1 MNKVNL
7 QSNECVIRKSNKVRH
22 DGFMVSYKHELILT
36 NLNIIYVKK
45 GMFGRTKDIWT
56 FPVNQIKMYEGKP
69 QVLLG
74 KQKDGS
80 PSLEIYFLNRQEI
93 FGFKRKNE
101 VMKWIKSIN
110 QLLTEEATSAT
121 AGQFAIPGTELVA
134 ETIKDTIASFK
145 SILWNKTKDEKVSIN
160 CTACGASITGYK
172 GKNVKCNYCDTFQ
185 KIQ

>member
-7 QSNECVIRKSNKVRH
+7 QSDECVIRKCNKVRH
-22 DGFMVSYKHELILT
+22 GGFMASYKDELILT

-45 GMFGRTKDIWT
+45 GMFGRIKDVQT
-56 FPVNQIKMYEGKP
+56 LPVNQIKIYEGKA

-74 KQKDGS
+74 KEKNGS
-80 PSLEIYFLNRQEI
+80 PSLEIYFLNEQEV
-93 FGFKRKNE
+93 FGFKRKTE
-101 VMKWIKSIN
+101 VLKWIKSIN
-110 QLLTEEATSAT
+110 HLLIEDANSAT
-121 AGQFAIPGTELVA
+121 TGQFAIPGTELVA
-134 ETIKDTIASFK
+134 ETIKDTITSFK

-185 KIQ
+185 KI